1 MTRRAVELPV
11 LGAHGPVDHAASAA
25 AFNADVARTDWHD
38 EALWFVRV
46 KRDRAAAAVPE
57 WEALRAR
64 ASAIKEHALTH
75 LDEYLV
81 QF

>member
-1 MTRRAVELPV
+1 
-11 LGAHGPVDHAASAA
+11 
-25 AFNADVARTDWHD
+25 
-38 EALWFVRV
+38 VRV
-46 KRDRAAAAVPE
+46 KRDRAAASVPE

-81 QF
+81 QFEENAVRNGMQVHWARDATSTIGSCSRSSSAPAPAGW